1 MRVLII
7 EDEARLV
14 RNLAQV
20 FRETANYAVDISGDG
35 VDGLHLAQTNPYD
48 LVVRGK
54 GRPFRLAWSR

>member
-1 MRVLII
+1 MGVLII
-7 EDEARLV
+7 EDESQLAK
-14 RNLAQV
+14 NIAQV

-35 VDGLHLAQTNPYD
+35 VDGLHLAKTNPYD